1 MDWLSAKENKI
12 PIGKFI
18 KSISDFLVEY
28 CGAFF
33 DLITLVVDTAFN
45 GTVFL
50 LTALPAVVFIAIVSA
65 LSYYL
70 QRSLRLT
77 LFILLA
83 QLLILNLGYW
93 EASMETVGL
102 IIWTT
107 ILCMVIGVPIGVAAA
122 HRPKLW
128 TALNPV
134 MDLMQTIPVFVYLIP
149 ALTLLGLGATP
160 GVFATIIFVLPA
172 PIRLTYLG
180 VSSVP
185 TQLVEAAESFGATK
199 KQLLW
204 KVEIPYALP
213 SIKAGLTQTIMLSL
227 SMIVIAS
234 MVAAPGLGVDVL
246 RSISQ
251 YNEVKGYE
259 SGLAIALIAIMLDRM
274 LKGRKKE
281 GK

>member
-12 PIGKFI
+12 PIGKMI
-18 KSISDFLVEY
+18 KSFSDFLVEY
-28 CGAFF
+28 CGPFF
-33 DLITLVVDTAFN
+33 DFITFIVDSAFN

-50 LTALPAVVFIAIVSA
+50 LTVIPAMAFIAIVAA

-70 QRSLRLT
+70 QRSLKLT
-77 LFILLA
+77 LFILAA

-107 ILCMVIGVPIGVAAA
+107 ILCMVIGVPIGIAAA
-122 HRPKLW
+122 HRPKVW
-128 TALNPV
+128 TGLNPIL
-134 MDLMQTIPVFVYLIP
+134 DLMQTIPVFVYLIP

-204 KVEIPYALP
+204 KVEIPYAMP
-213 SIKAGLTQTIMLSL
+213 SIMAGLTQTIMLSL

-274 LKGRKKE
+274 LKRRKKE

>member
-12 PIGKFI
+12 PIGKMI
-18 KSISDFLVEY
+18 KSVSDFLVEY
-28 CGAFF
+28 CGPFF
-33 DLITLVVDTAFN
+33 DLIIFVVDSLFN

-50 LTALPAVVFIAIVSA
+50 LTVIPAVAFIALVSA
-65 LSYYL
+65 LSYFL
-70 QRSLRLT
+70 QRSLKLT
-77 LFILLA
+77 LFILAA

-93 EASMETVGL
+93 EASMETVAL

-107 ILCMVIGVPIGVAAA
+107 VLCMLIGVPIGIAAA
-122 HRPKLW
+122 HRARVW

-134 MDLMQTIPVFVYLIP
+134 LDLMQTIPVFVYLIP
-149 ALTLLGLGATP
+149 AITLLGLGATP

-185 TQLVEAAESFGATK
+185 TQLIEAAESFGATK

-204 KVEIPYALP
+204 KVEIPYAMP
-213 SIKAGLTQTIMLSL
+213 SIMAGLTQTIMLSL

-274 LKGRKKE
+274 LKRRKKE

>member
-12 PIGKFI
+12 PIGKII
-18 KSISDFLVEY
+18 KSFSDFLVEY
-28 CGAFF
+28 CGPFF
-33 DLITLVVDTAFN
+33 DFITFVVDSAFN

-50 LTALPAVVFIAIVSA
+50 LTVIPAMAFIAIVAA

-70 QRSLRLT
+70 QRSIKLT
-77 LFILLA
+77 LFILAA

-107 ILCMVIGVPIGVAAA
+107 ILCMVIGVPIGIAAA
-122 HRPKLW
+122 HRPKVW
-128 TALNPV
+128 TGLNPIL
-134 MDLMQTIPVFVYLIP
+134 DLMQTIPVFVYLIP

-204 KVEIPYALP
+204 KVEIPYAMP
-213 SIKAGLTQTIMLSL
+213 SIMAGLTQTIMLSL

-274 LKGRKKE
+274 LKRRKKE